1 MKYTILL
8 KEVGDKRS
16 FKEIITEAQEKHLK
30 TTGDS
35 NIAAVDI
42 DLEEIPANQ
51 TAYMLGYL
59 LLSTQDKY
67 LVPCGMLITD
77 PKENITSP
85 LPFEMW
91 DTMWHPQQEDKIT
104 DKVKAVSILIQWS
117 LHLEN
122 LMRSWAATINPDNKD
137 KHIAALKAN
146 RSQINKFLNTS
157 VLEFVVEG
165 KKVTQLLDMGIRF
178 EDQTVYKWDEIS
190 VADIANMFIN
200 AAKGIPTLMEQV
212 PGQPEQPESTETD
225 QK

>member
-42 DLEEIPANQ
+42 DLDEIPANQ

-77 PKENITSP
+77 PKEDITAP

-91 DTMWHPQQEDKIT
+91 DTMWSPKQEANVT
-104 DKVKAVSILIQWS
+104 DKVSAVSVLIQWS

-122 LMRSWAATINPDNKD
+122 LMRSWAATMSPDNKA
-137 KHIAALKAN
+137 KHVAALQAN
-146 RSQINKFLNTS
+146 RAQINKLLNTNI
-157 VLEFVVEG
+157 LDFKVEG
-165 KKVTQLLDMGIRF
+165 KKVTQLLDMGVRF
-178 EDQTVYKWDEIS
+178 DDQTVFKWDEIS
-190 VADIANMFIN
+190 VVDVADMFIK

-212 PGQPEQPESTETD
+212 PEHPETD